1 MLDRVDGVFNMSNE
15 TNSILVIVI
24 LILAASI
31 AYAGYN
37 YGHANTVTPTVV
49 TVVTPAP
56 TPTPTPD
63 PAYLTNVVTVSS
75 MTCSAGFA
83 QVNIREDNRIF
94 DVSYSD
100 YDRLSVGDKIQLH
113 VVSTYTPFSSLV
125 YKVDY
130 VNIISHRYSNTRY
143 YYYNHKYWRND
154 DRVTVEVTQDEAYK
168 HGYSRERPN
177 WWLDD

>member
-1 MLDRVDGVFNMSNE
+1 MSNE

-37 YGHANTVTPTVV
+37 YGHVNATIPTVITVTPV
-49 TVVTPAP
+49 P
-56 TPTPTPD
+56 TPTPIPD
-63 PAYLTNVVTVSS
+63 TSYLTNVVTIDS
-75 MTCSAGFA
+75 MTGSAGFA
-83 QVNIREDNRIF
+83 QVNIRQDSRIF
-94 DVSYSD
+94 DVPYSY
-100 YDRLSVGDKIQLH
+100 YDELNVGDRVQFH
-113 VVSTYTPFSSLV
+113 VVSSYNPYGSVV

-130 VNIISHRYSNTRY
+130 VNIISHYHSNTRY
-143 YYYNHKYWRND
+143 YYWNDRYWRDD
-154 DRVTVEVTQDEAYK
+154 DRVTIEVTREEANR